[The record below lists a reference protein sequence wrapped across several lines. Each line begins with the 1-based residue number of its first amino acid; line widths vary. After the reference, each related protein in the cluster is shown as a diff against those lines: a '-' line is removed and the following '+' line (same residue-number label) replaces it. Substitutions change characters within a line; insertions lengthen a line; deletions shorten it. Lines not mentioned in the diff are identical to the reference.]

1 MQTRNPLLNDFAE
14 LMTDAFG
21 AAQAAGEEARSVFRA
36 QADRVIVDMDLV
48 SREEY
53 DAVKASLAA
62 GQDEIEDLKKR
73 IEALEASAP
82 KSATRKT
89 AIGKAGTGKAGTGKK
104 ATTAKKTPKTTR

>member
-53 DAVKASLAA
+53 DAVKSALAA

-73 IEALEASAP
+73 IEALEVSAP
-82 KSATRKT
+82 KPATRKT
-89 AIGKAGTGKAGTGKK
+89 TAGKK
-104 ATTAKKTPKTTR
+104 ATPTKKTSKTTRS